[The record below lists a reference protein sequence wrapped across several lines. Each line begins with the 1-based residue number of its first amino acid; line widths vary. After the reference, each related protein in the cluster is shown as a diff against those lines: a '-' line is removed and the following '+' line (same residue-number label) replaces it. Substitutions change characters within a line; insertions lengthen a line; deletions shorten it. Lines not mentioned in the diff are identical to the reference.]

1 MVRVLNAEW
10 RRSRRLIASGLAA
23 AALAFVA
30 GCTNTADMFSSQPQQ
45 PAQPPQQPTT
55 VGTGQV
61 RVGLILPLS
70 GQGNAASVA
79 LSMKNAAEMA
89 LAEFSSPNI
98 QLLVKDDGGTA
109 GGAQIAASQALE
121 EGAEIIV
128 GPLFAHSVGVVGQAS
143 RARGVPVIYV
153 ETANARSRVDVV
165 NPAPLRRLVAL
176 AHAAGIR
183 VVPWYLPGFRKPRVD
198 RRRLAAAIAIGGPEA
213 VDGVAVDIE
222 ATYVRNAALRSRR
235 AGELLAW
242 LRTTY
247 PKLAIGAITPRLFLR
262 QIVRRAGF
270 RRVLVWATVAVSANF
285 LIFAVLWPG
294 VPIPVLIA
302 LLLLSGMG
310 RTTLMLSLNT
320 LGYAE
325 VPPERMSRATTIVS
339 MSQQLFNSLGVS
351 VGATL
356 LSLTLAL
363 RGASDLGAADFW
375 PTYVVLAAL
384 PLLSLFYFVPL
395 PSDVGDELS
404 GHRGG

>member
-1 MVRVLNAEW
+1 MLF
-10 RRSRRLIASGLAA
+10 RSWLALRFVDDLREPERSTLDVVSFTLMGMALGGLV
-23 AALAFVA
+23 F
-30 GCTNTADMFSSQPQQ
+30 GFE
-45 PAQPPQQPTT
+45 
-55 VGTGQV
+55 TGG
-61 RVGLILPLS
+61 RGMLPLS
-70 GQGNAASVA
+70 VA
-79 LSMKNAAEMA
+79 LTLLAAGSASLVAYALHARGSTNPAIDLGLLRGRQVFSAAILGGALLRMA
-89 LAEFSSPNI
+89 L
-98 QLLVKDDGGTA
+98 
-109 GGAQIAASQALE
+109 GAQPVVLPLLLQLGFGMSALWS
-121 EGAEIIV
+121 GSLTI
-128 GPLFAHSVGVVGQAS
+128 FS
-143 RARGVPVIYV
+143 
-153 ETANARSRVDVV
+153 
-165 NPAPLRRLVAL
+165 
-176 AHAAGIR
+176 
-183 VVPWYLPGFRKPRVD
+183 
-198 RRRLAAAIAIGGPEA
+198 
-213 VDGVAVDIE
+213 
-222 ATYVRNAALRSRR
+222 
-235 AGELLAW
+235 
-242 LRTTY
+242 
-247 PKLAIGAITPRLFLR
+247 AIGAITPRLFLR
-262 QIVRRAGF
+262 QIVRLAGF